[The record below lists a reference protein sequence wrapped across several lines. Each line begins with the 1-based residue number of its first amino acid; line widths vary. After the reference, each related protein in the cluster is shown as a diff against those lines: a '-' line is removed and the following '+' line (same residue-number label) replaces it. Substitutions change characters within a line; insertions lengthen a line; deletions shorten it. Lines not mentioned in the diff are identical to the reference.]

1 MRSDKEPMSP
11 STGLTLSLL
20 GMALAASAC
29 SREGGDAANEETESA
44 ESAAAESGEPE
55 SAEPQ
60 NPLLNP
66 ASEEMNRTAPD
77 LFQAKFETSKG
88 DFVIAVHRDWS
99 PNGADRFYNLVR
111 SGYYDGVR
119 FFRVLDGFVAQF
131 GISGDPEVSA
141 VWRQRTIPDDVPD
154 DSTRASNTRGYVT
167 YAMAGPNTRTTQVFI
182 NYGDNSRLDGMGFA
196 PFGLIVEGMEAVDGF
211 YSEYGEGAPS
221 GRGPNQ
227 ARIQAEGNGY
237 LETEFPLLDYV
248 ERAYVV
254 GEVEGD

>member
-1 MRSDKEPMSP
+1 MRSHKEPMSP
-11 STGLTLSLL
+11 STGLALSLL
-20 GMALAASAC
+20 GVVLAASAC
-29 SREGGDAANEETESA
+29 GRESSDAENEEIAQSA
-44 ESAAAESGEPE
+44 ESAAPESGGPE

-66 ASEEMNRTAPD
+66 ASEEMNKTAPD

-88 DFVIAVHRDWS
+88 DFVIEVHRDWS

-119 FFRVLDGFVAQF
+119 FFRVLDGFMAQF

-141 VWRQRTIPDDVPD
+141 IWRERAIAD
-154 DSTRASNTRGYVT
+154 DSARASNTRGHVT

-182 NYGDNSRLDGMGFA
+182 NYADNSRLDGMGFA
-196 PFGLIVEGMEAVDGF
+196 PFGLVVEGMDVVDGF
-211 YSEYGEGAPS
+211 YSEYGESAPA

-227 ARIQAEGNGY
+227 TRIQAEGNGY
-237 LETEFPLLDYV
+237 LETEFPLLDHV

-254 GEVEGD
+254 GDVEGD

>member
-1 MRSDKEPMSP
+1 MKSDKEPMSP
-11 STGLTLSLL
+11 STRFAISLL
-20 GMALAASAC
+20 GVALAASAC
-29 SREGGDAANEETESA
+29 SREGGDAANEETA
-44 ESAAAESGEPE
+44 RSAAAESEGPE

-66 ASEEMNRTAPD
+66 ASEEMNKTAPD
-77 LFQAKFETSKG
+77 LFQAKFETSAG
-88 DFVIAVHRDWS
+88 DFVIEVDRDWS

-119 FFRVLDGFVAQF
+119 FFRVLDGFMAQF
-131 GISGDPEVSA
+131 GISGDPDVSA
-141 VWRQRTIPDDVPD
+141 IWRQRAIPDD
-154 DSTRASNTRGYVT
+154 SARASNTRGYVT
-167 YAMAGPNTRTTQVFI
+167 YAMGGPNTRTTQVFI
-182 NYGDNSRLDGMGFA
+182 NYADNSRLDGQGFA
-196 PFGLIVEGMEAVDGF
+196 PFGLVVEGMDAVDGL
-211 YSEYGEGAPS
+211 YSEYGEAAPS

-254 GEVEGD
+254 DEVEGD

>member
-1 MRSDKEPMSP
+1 MKSDKEPMSR
-11 STGLTLSLL
+11 STSLALSIL
-20 GMALAASAC
+20 GVALAASAC
-29 SREGGDAANEETESA
+29 SREGGDAANEETASSA
-44 ESAAAESGEPE
+44 EPAAAESGGPK

-66 ASEEMNRTAPD
+66 ASEEMNKTSPD

-88 DFVIAVHRDWS
+88 DFVIEVHRDWS

-111 SGYYDGVR
+111 NGYYDGVR
-119 FFRVLDGFVAQF
+119 FFRVLDGFMAQF
-131 GISGDPEVSA
+131 GISGDPEASA
-141 VWRQRTIPDDVPD
+141 IWRQRAIPDD
-154 DSTRASNTRGYVT
+154 SARASNTRGYVT

-182 NYGDNSRLDGMGFA
+182 NYADNSRLDGMGFA
-196 PFGLIVEGMEAVDGF
+196 PFGLVVEGMDVVDGF

-237 LETEFPLLDYV
+237 LETEFPLLDHV
-248 ERAYVV
+248 ERAFVV
-254 GEVEGD
+254 GDVEGD

>member
-1 MRSDKEPMSP
+1 MKSDKEPMSR
-11 STGLTLSLL
+11 STALALSIL
-20 GMALAASAC
+20 GVALAASAC
-29 SREGGDAANEETESA
+29 SRDDGDAENEETATSA
-44 ESAAAESGEPE
+44 EPAAAESGGPE

-66 ASEEMNRTAPD
+66 ASEEMNKTAPV
-77 LFQAKFETSKG
+77 LFEAKFETSKG
-88 DFVIAVHRDWS
+88 HFVIEVHRDWS

-111 SGYYDGVR
+111 NGYYDGVR
-119 FFRVLDGFVAQF
+119 FFRVLDGFMAQF
-131 GISGDPEVSA
+131 GISGDPEASA
-141 VWRQRTIPDDVPD
+141 IWRQRAIPDD
-154 DSTRASNTRGYVT
+154 SARASNTRGYVT

-182 NYGDNSRLDGMGFA
+182 NYADNSRLDGMGFA
-196 PFGLIVEGMEAVDGF
+196 PFGLVVEGMDVVDGL

-237 LETEFPLLDYV
+237 LETEFPLLDHV

-254 GEVEGD
+254 GGVEGD

>member
-1 MRSDKEPMSP
+1 MSP
-11 STGLTLSLL
+11 STGLALSVL
-20 GMALAASAC
+20 GVALAASAC
-29 SREGGDAANEETESA
+29 SGEDSDAANEATGQSA
-44 ESAAAESGEPE
+44 ESAAAESGGPE

-66 ASEEMNRTAPD
+66 ASEEMNKTAPD

-88 DFVIAVHRDWS
+88 DFVIEVHRDWS

-111 SGYYDGVR
+111 NGYYDGVR

-141 VWRQRTIPDDVPD
+141 IWRQRAIPDD
-154 DSTRASNTRGYVT
+154 SARASNTRGYVT
-167 YAMAGPNTRTTQVFI
+167 YAMAGTDTRTTQVFI
-182 NYGDNSRLDGMGFA
+182 NYGDNSRLDGRGFA
-196 PFGLIVEGMEAVDGF
+196 PFGLVVEGMDVVDGF
-211 YSEYGEGAPS
+211 YSEYGESAPS

-237 LETEFPLLDYV
+237 LETEFPLLDHV
-248 ERAYVV
+248 KRAYVV
-254 GEVEGD
+254 VDVEGD